1 MFALNC
7 LVDRLFDLRPETP
20 RQTPGTAIMNGQS
33 RMTQVSWR
41 PVIWCLISAVT
52 GGLFASALIGPGVAP
67 QLQGQDRGSSA
78 PVVRSGPRL
87 PNPAAEG
94 QLTPPNPNPLVGNS
108 SLFLSDGMTPEEQ
121 VNVAVYERV
130 NKSVANI
137 TTKTVKNDGLFLQ
150 ESAAEGAGSGS
161 VLDKAGHILTNFH
174 VVEDARQV
182 SVTLFDGKTY
192 DAGFVGADPINDV
205 AVIKIEAPPEILIPV
220 QFGESSRLKV
230 GMRVFAIGNPFGLE
244 RTLTTGVISS
254 LNRSLQIRGDRTIKS
269 IIQIDAS
276 INPGNSGGPLADSH
290 GRLIGM
296 NTAIA
301 SATGQSA
308 GVGFAIPIN
317 LIARIVPQL
326 IQKGK
331 VIRPEIG
338 ISRVYQTEHGL
349 LVAQLTAGG
358 PAEKSGLKGPQTT
371 KKRRGPFVFNQ
382 VDRNTADLIIE
393 VDGKSIKT
401 ADDFLSIIE
410 SKNPGD
416 SVILTVV
423 REGKETRVSVRLGS
437 SEVHDDHPI
446 PGE

>member
-1 MFALNC
+1 
-7 LVDRLFDLRPETP
+7 
-20 RQTPGTAIMNGQS
+20 MNWQS
-33 RMTQVSWR
+33 RIIRVSWR
-41 PVIWCLISAVT
+41 PVVLCLLSAVS
-52 GGLFASALIGPGVAP
+52 GGLCASTLIGPILTP
-67 QLQGQDRGSSA
+67 QLQGQERPGQTSG
-78 PVVRSGPRL
+78 RSGPRL
-87 PNPAAEG
+87 TNPALEAQAASIAHAG
-94 QLTPPNPNPLVGNS
+94 VS
-108 SLFLSDGMTPEEQ
+108 SLFMADGMTPEEQ
-121 VNVAVYERV
+121 INVAVYGRV

-137 TTKTVKNDGLFLQ
+137 TTKTVKNDGLFLT

-161 VLDKAGHILTNFH
+161 VIDKAGHILTNFH

-205 AVIKIEAPPEILIPV
+205 AVIKIEAPPEVLIPV
-220 QFGESSRLKV
+220 QFGDSAKLKV

-276 INPGNSGGPLADSH
+276 INPGNSGGPLADTH

-301 SATGQSA
+301 SSTGQSA

-326 IQKGK
+326 IAKGK

-349 LVAQLTAGG
+349 LVAQLTPTG
-358 PAEKSGLKGPQTT
+358 PAEKAGLKGPQTT
-371 KKRRGPFVFNQ
+371 RKRRGPFVFNQ

-393 VDGKSIKT
+393 VDGKAIKT

-416 SVILTVV
+416 SVVLTVV
-423 REGKETRVSVRLGS
+423 RDGKETRVAVRLGS
-437 SEVHDDHPI
+437 SEVHDDHPV

>member
-1 MFALNC
+1 MN
-7 LVDRLFDLRPETP
+7 
-20 RQTPGTAIMNGQS
+20 RQTRLSQI
-33 RMTQVSWR
+33 SWR
-41 PVIWCLISAVT
+41 PIVLCLLSATVGALLTSAVM
-52 GGLFASALIGPGVAP
+52 GPTVEP
-67 QLQGQDRGSSA
+67 QVQGQDRSPA
-78 PVVRSGPRL
+78 FPTARTGPRF
-87 PNPAAEG
+87 
-94 QLTPPNPNPLVGNS
+94 PLQPLESQIAIPDPGGHSGNA
-108 SLFLSDGMTPEEQ
+108 SLFLSDGLTPEERI
-121 VNVAVYERV
+121 NVAVYERV

-150 ESAAEGAGSGS
+150 ESSAEGAGSGS
-161 VLDKAGHILTNFH
+161 VIDKSGHILTNFH

-205 AVIKIEAPPEILIPV
+205 AVIKIEAPPEVLFPV
-220 QFGESSRLKV
+220 KFADSANLRV
-230 GMRVFAIGNPFGLE
+230 GMKVYAIGNPFGLE
-244 RTLTTGVISS
+244 RTLTTGIISS

-269 IIQIDAS
+269 IIQIDAA
-276 INPGNSGGPLADSH
+276 INPGNSGGPLADAH

-326 IQKGK
+326 ISKGK
-331 VIRPEIG
+331 VVRPEIG
-338 ISRVYQTEHGL
+338 ISRVFQTDHGL
-349 LVAQLTAGG
+349 LIAQLAPGG
-358 PAEKSGLKGPQTT
+358 PAEKAGLKGPRITR
-371 KKRRGPFVFNQ
+371 KRRGPFTWERVE
-382 VDRNTADLIIE
+382 RETADLIIE
-393 VDGKSIKT
+393 VDNKSIKT

-416 SVILTVV
+416 TVILTVV
-423 REGKETRVSVRLGS
+423 RDGKETRIAVRLHS
-437 SEVHDDHPI
+437 SESHDVKPS

>member
-1 MFALNC
+1 
-7 LVDRLFDLRPETP
+7 
-20 RQTPGTAIMNGQS
+20 MNWQS
-33 RMTQVSWR
+33 RIKRVSWR
-41 PVIWCLISAVT
+41 PVVLCLLSAIS
-52 GGLFASALIGPGVAP
+52 GGLCASTLIGPSLTP
-67 QLQGQDRGSSA
+67 QLQGQDRPGQTSG
-78 PVVRSGPRL
+78 RSGPRL
-87 PNPAAEG
+87 TNPGLEAQAAPIAHAG
-94 QLTPPNPNPLVGNS
+94 VS
-108 SLFLSDGMTPEEQ
+108 SLFMADGMTPEEQ
-121 VNVAVYERV
+121 VNVAVYDRV

-137 TTKTVKNDGLFLQ
+137 TTKTVKNDGLFLT

-161 VLDKAGHILTNFH
+161 VIDKAGHILTNFH

-205 AVIKIEAPPEILIPV
+205 AVIKIEAPPEVLIPV
-220 QFGESSRLKV
+220 QFGDSAKLKV

-276 INPGNSGGPLADSH
+276 INPGNSGGPLADTH

-301 SATGQSA
+301 SSTGQSA

-326 IQKGK
+326 IAKGK

-349 LVAQLTAGG
+349 LVAQLTPAG
-358 PAEKSGLKGPQTT
+358 PAEKAGLKGPQTT
-371 KKRRGPFVFNQ
+371 RKRRGPFVFNQ

-393 VDGKSIKT
+393 VDGKAIKT

-416 SVILTVV
+416 SVVLTVV

-437 SEVHDDHPI
+437 SEVHDDHPV